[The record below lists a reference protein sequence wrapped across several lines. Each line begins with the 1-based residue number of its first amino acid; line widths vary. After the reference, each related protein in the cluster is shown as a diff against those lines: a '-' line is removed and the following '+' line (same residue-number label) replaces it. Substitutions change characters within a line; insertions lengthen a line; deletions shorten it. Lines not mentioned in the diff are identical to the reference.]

1 MQLFEL
7 KKYADSRLPLAVMFV
22 NWPKITGEH
31 RHDCIEM
38 LFVTGGTG
46 ICVINSRRYPMLRG
60 DLYVMNRGDIHTL
73 LPDEHFLYWNIMLN
87 KELFSEDEW
96 RGLSAFPAFS
106 SWNDERNRGGK
117 SCTFGNDDC
126 DRLEEF
132 CRRISVKLR
141 RQPPGF
147 ELAAKALMLEFLLEI
162 LRSIDVPGSCP
173 AAVVAAG
180 NGSGLSEDNRTLVS
194 RTIDLLQRNYTGKLR
209 LSALARQVGASTSHL
224 STVFR
229 REVGTTIGDYRRRI
243 RIEKARAMLD
253 AGKLT
258 VSEISDR
265 LGFCDVAHF
274 SKSFSACTGVSPTRY
289 QSIDRSR

>member
-1 MQLFEL
+1 MKLFEL

-22 NWPKITGEH
+22 NWPKITEEH

-60 DLYVMNRGDIHTL
+60 DLYIMNRGDVHTL
-73 LPDEHFLYWNIMLN
+73 LPDEHFLYWNIMLDN
-87 KELFSEDEW
+87 ELFSPDEL
-96 RGLSAFPAFS
+96 RGLAAFPAFS
-106 SWNDERNRGGK
+106 GWSDERNRGGK
-117 SCTFGNDDC
+117 SCSFGNDDC
-126 DRLEEF
+126 DRLEEL
-132 CRRISVKLR
+132 CRRISAELR

-147 ELAAKALMLEFLLEI
+147 ELAAKALMLEFLLDI
-162 LRSIDVPGSCP
+162 LRSIDVPGSRP
-173 AAVVAAG
+173 AAAALPE
-180 NGSGLSEDNRTLVS
+180 SAGLSEDNRTLVS

-253 AGKLT
+253 GGKLT

-289 QSIDRSR
+289 RGIDRGL

>member
-1 MQLFEL
+1 MRLFEL

-22 NWPKITGEH
+22 NWPKITEEH
-31 RHDCIEM
+31 CHDCIEM
-38 LFVTGGTG
+38 LFVTGGSG

-60 DLYVMNRGDIHTL
+60 DLYVMNRGDVQTL
-73 LPDEHFLYWNIMLN
+73 LPDEHFLYWNIMLDN
-87 KELFSEDEW
+87 QLFSEEEL
-96 RGLSAFPAFS
+96 RGLSAFPSFL
-106 SWNDERNRGGK
+106 SWSDERNRGGK
-117 SCTFGNDDC
+117 SFTFDNDAC
-126 DRLEEF
+126 NRLEEF
-132 CRRISVKLR
+132 CRRISAELR

-147 ELAAKALMLEFLLEI
+147 ELAAKALMLEFLLDI
-162 LRSIDVPGSCP
+162 LRSVDVPGSRP
-173 AAVVAAG
+173 AAVALPESVE
-180 NGSGLSEDNRTLVS
+180 LSEDNRTLVS

-243 RIEKARAMLD
+243 RIEKARTMLD

-258 VSEISDR
+258 VSEISDQ